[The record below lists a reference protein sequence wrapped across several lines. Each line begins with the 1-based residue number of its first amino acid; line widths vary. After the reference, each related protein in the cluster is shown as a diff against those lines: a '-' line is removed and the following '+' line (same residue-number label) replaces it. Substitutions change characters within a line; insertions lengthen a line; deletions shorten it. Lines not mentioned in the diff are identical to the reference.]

1 MIKVG
6 LDTETR
12 LIQPGL
18 LAPPMVCVSYAPEK
32 AHHGG
37 VSVYNGVSLW
47 SDDLDFLRRWLAE
60 DTLVLHNAAFDMA
73 VLAAFDD
80 TLLPLIFKAYDEG
93 RIKDTKI
100 RQQLIDIGRGRKSI
114 NGVPFA
120 IRGGELVRASYSL
133 ADLEQ
138 LYFGRDRSS
147 EKNDPDSWRLRYAE
161 LEDIPVDQW
170 PDAAYDYALAD
181 AEGALEVYDAQE
193 ADKEYLATEDL
204 QARAD
209 FALHLASCW
218 GMRTDGQ
225 AVDELE
231 AALLKESEKNNKRI
245 NQAGFV
251 KTRRATPQEVAEN
264 KVDFWEDSKRGPR
277 PMRYAKDTKAI
288 QAYVTRVYERAGK
301 EIPYTESGKISTSK
315 DTCYE
320 SGSRLLRAV
329 ADGGGVDK
337 ILNTYIPILKRGTQV
352 PINASY
358 NVLVNSGRTSCRNP
372 NYQNLPTGRRVG
384 GVRECHTP
392 SAGMVY
398 SSTDY
403 STLELLALAQTCL
416 WVLGVSKMAEAIN
429 DGQDLHLAV
438 ASSSLRIDYDEAKA
452 RYDAGDKEVK
462 LARNVA
468 KVANFGLPG
477 GLGVQSLIDF
487 ARSGYGMRFTFDEAK
502 RIKEEWT
509 AAWPEMKDYFK
520 WINDLV
526 GYGEARI
533 THPKTGY
540 VRGALGYTEAC
551 NHFFQ
556 HLAAMGA
563 KEALY
568 NLTKEM
574 YTDKDSPL
582 FGSRLVAFI
591 HDEFICE
598 HPEDRMH
605 EAATRVSEVAVASMK
620 KFIPDLNVKAE
631 PALMRRWYK
640 EAETVR
646 DDNGRLIPWD
656 PSMAKET

>member
-6 LDTETR
+6 LDTETH
-12 LIQPGL
+12 LIKPGL
-18 LAPPMVCVSYAPEK
+18 LAPPMVCVSFAEQWPGS
-32 AHHGG
+32 AG
-37 VSVYNGVSLW
+37 VALW
-47 SDDLDFLRRWLAE
+47 SSDLTWLRDYLER
-60 DTLVLHNAAFDMA
+60 DILVLHNAAFDMA

-93 RIKDTKI
+93 RVKDTKI
-100 RQQLIDIGRGRKSI
+100 RQQLIDIGRGRKMV
-114 NGVPFA
+114 NGVSFA
-120 IRGGELVRASYSL
+120 VRKGELVRATYSL

-138 LYFGRDRSS
+138 LYFGRDRTS
-147 EKNDPDSWRLRYAE
+147 EKNDPDAWRLRYAE
-161 LEDIPVDQW
+161 LEDVPVDQW
-170 PDAAYDYALAD
+170 PDEAYDYALAD
-181 AEGALEVYDAQE
+181 AEGALAVYDAQE
-193 ADKEYLATEDL
+193 VDKEYLTTEDL

-209 FALHLASCW
+209 FSLHLASCW
-218 GMRTDGQ
+218 GMRTDGK

-231 AALLKESEKNNKRI
+231 ALLLKESEKNSRRI
-245 NQAGFV
+245 KQAGFL
-251 KTRRATPQEVAEN
+251 KARRATKDEVAEG

-288 QAYVTRVYERAGK
+288 QDYVTRVYKRAGK
-301 EIPYTESGKISTSK
+301 EPSYTDTGKVSTSK

-358 NVLVNSGRTSCRNP
+358 NILVNSGRTSCRNP
-372 NYQNLPTGRRVG
+372 NYQNLPNGRRIG
-384 GVRECHTP
+384 GVRECHAP
-392 SAGMVY
+392 SPGMVY

-403 STLELLALAQTCL
+403 STLELRALAQTCL
-416 WVLGVSKMAEAIN
+416 WILGNSEMAKAIN

-438 ASSSLRIDYDEAKA
+438 AASSLGLDYDTTKA
-452 RYDAGDKEVK
+452 RYDEGDKDVK
-462 LARNVA
+462 KARNVA

-487 ARSGYGMRFTFDEAK
+487 ARSGYGMRFSYDEAR

-520 WINDLV
+520 WINELV

-533 THPKTGY
+533 THPKTTY

-574 YTDKDSPL
+574 YVDQESPL

-598 HPEDRMH
+598 HPEEKMH
-605 EAATRVSEVAVASMK
+605 EAATRVGEVAVASMA
-620 KFIPDLNVKAE
+620 KFIPDILIEAK

-646 DDNGRLIPWD
+646 DENGRLIPWD
-656 PSMAKET
+656 PSMAKGT